1 MKNESLFSNR
11 KLALLLGAA
20 LMWMGASGLSAQSTD
35 KPAATEPGFTQIF
48 NGKDLSGWD
57 GDPKFWSVRDGAIV
71 GQSTDKNRVEKNTF
85 VIWTGG
91 EVKDFVLRFDY
102 RVTGNNP
109 DKWGNSGVQYRA
121 KRVDSKGWGLHG
133 YQADIDTPVFY
144 TGILYEEGGRGIL
157 SQRGESTLMGK
168 DKVTQTLFPHEETNL
183 EAISNSLKDK
193 IRLEDWNSYSVR
205 VETLED
211 SSCRM
216 THTING
222 HLMSSVV
229 DATGKGA
236 TSGLLGFQLHQGQNM
251 TVEYKN
257 IRIKTL
263 NK

>member
-1 MKNESLFSNR
+1 MKNSSLFGNR

-20 LMWMGASGLSAQSTD
+20 LAWVGASGFSAQSAD
-35 KPAATEPGFTQIF
+35 KPAALEPGFTQIF

-57 GDPKFWSVRDGAIV
+57 GDPKFWCVRDGAIV
-71 GQSTDKNRVEKNTF
+71 GRSTDENPVEKNTF
-85 VIWTGG
+85 MIWTGG

-121 KRVDSKGWGLHG
+121 RRLDPKGWALYG

-157 SQRGESTLMGK
+157 SLRGESTLLGK
-168 DKVTQTLFPHEETNL
+168 DEVTKTVLPNEETNL
-183 EAISNSLKDK
+183 EAVSNSLKDK
-193 IRLEDWNSYSVR
+193 VRLEDWNSYSVR

-222 HLMSSVV
+222 HLMTSVV
-229 DATGKGA
+229 DASDKGA
-236 TSGLLGFQLHQGQNM
+236 ASGLLGLQLHQGQSM
-251 TVEYKN
+251 TVEFKN
-257 IRIKTL
+257 IRIKPL

>member
-133 YQADIDTPVFY
+133 YQDDIDTPVFY
-144 TGILYEEGGRGIL
+144 TGILYEEGGRESSL
-157 SQRGESTLMGK
+157 SAANPPLWAR
-168 DKVTQTLFPHEETNL
+168 
-183 EAISNSLKDK
+183 
-193 IRLEDWNSYSVR
+193 IRSPKP
-205 VETLED
+205 
-211 SSCRM
+211 SSR
-216 THTING
+216 TKRQIWKP
-222 HLMSSVV
+222 S
-229 DATGKGA
+229 ATA
-236 TSGLLGFQLHQGQNM
+236 S
-251 TVEYKN
+251 
-257 IRIKTL
+257 RIKSVLKIGTAIRSGW
-263 NK
+263 KRSRIPPAV